1 VNASSLTL
9 LLLRI
14 AFLIILWVFV
24 FVIVYAL
31 RGDLFGTRAK
41 RMPEGQAAQASAHP
55 RTPPTP
61 TPAAATPAGS
71 PGTSPTDLFA
81 SLSSP
86 AAGAAA
92 AAAAPK
98 RSEPAPEPEEL
109 GHGTDH
115 PLAGLA
121 IDRTGS
127 VPVVPSGQGKRVHA
141 TVFNAS
147 KLVITGGP
155 RAGVEYELTPEPL
168 TIGRSSESGLVIRD
182 DYTSTHHA
190 RLMLWNNEWMLQD
203 LDSTNGTFLDGERV
217 HAPTQVPLDTPIKVG
232 MTTFELRR

>member
-1 VNASSLTL
+1 VNPSSLTL

-14 AFLIILWVFV
+14 AFLIVLWVFV

-41 RMPEGQAAQASAHP
+41 KLPDSGAAAQASRAP
-55 RTPPTP
+55 STPPNATP
-61 TPAAATPAGS
+61 ASPPAASPAAA
-71 PGTSPTDLFA
+71 F
-81 SLSSP
+81 
-86 AAGAAA
+86 
-92 AAAAPK
+92 
-98 RSEPAPEPEEL
+98 PAPPPAQRTPQPPFEPEEL
-109 GHGTDH
+109 GSDDES

-127 VPVVPSGQGKRVHA
+127 VPVVPSANGKRTHA

-155 RAGVEYELTPEPL
+155 RTGVEYELTSEPL

-217 HAPTQVPLDTPIKVG
+217 TAPAQVPLDTPIKVG